1 VGRIEKLLILGLLL
15 SLASKISGQENGTIV
30 IKVVNEMTGET
41 IPFANLYFLT
51 SNIHESTD
59 SLGSVRLDRNAI
71 DRPDTIIVSFIGFE
85 VKRIPISIPVK
96 DDLTLSLTPLGKQLS
111 PVVIQDKSSLTVKKI
126 LKSIIA
132 NTEKNYPTS
141 PTSYHFLYRQ
151 TIQEHGTFTELN
163 EGVFESYNSPYPQP
177 NKDSKIWQDWHY
189 DQSLYYTSEYRQ
201 FTFSNLLKEHNTT
214 TDAVK
219 LLAYRTSDNQSPYG
233 LRGDI
238 YHHPLDLLALD
249 KVKYQF
255 DFLDPDL
262 YSKYEFKLLENEIIQ
277 GENCF
282 VIQFSPKAT
291 KREFLVVQSRK
302 MNSAIYAGIMHV
314 SIETRAVLSFHYQLV
329 KERSYDFFQGHMP
342 LLFEVQFEY
351 KKQGNHYVIDH
362 ILQKE
367 INKLYS
373 GKSSIPILY
382 ERNIELFVKNTI
394 SDNPKP
400 IQPTERFK
408 YTRFTNLRN
417 YPEGYQPEYWDSIPN
432 EFPFLLEKKLVDD
445 LSKKLPLAQQFIN
458 RKPGVKLDLT
468 PPRLA
473 VIDTVKYYHEE
484 PYSDH
489 RHWVSSEKH
498 DNDLRLHLQD
508 ENDYARN
515 EFVPDIPYQN
525 KIFNRLIKISNEVY
539 KDSETEAK
547 YFISADSLGS
557 SWLYKRLENN
567 DSLVLLNL
575 RDLPN
580 YTLKN
585 LYELSISPNENNLL
599 LTYWNDNLFDKYCYV
614 VSLLEKTIVDSL
626 KQVESALWLNDSI
639 IIFTELNSKAQPHKL
654 FLKNIFNHT
663 TTLLHHELDPTFG
676 LVLEK
681 QNDELFCIVES
692 KNENE
697 IHHLIPKGDSVVL
710 RKIVD
715 RKPNIQHLLQ
725 YRNGRYYLLTTT
737 PIHQE
742 LWTSEATEVIQ
753 FNLLSNIKRKDYIT
767 DFTIVGDHIV
777 AVVYKKSIPQL
788 MHFSL
793 KKKKWE
799 PIKLELGLGQYE
811 FVQNYDFSGILNFV
825 FSAPQA
831 LPTQYSFD
839 IHQQKITSVT
849 PLIKYREFEYCRIST
864 RRIWVRNG
872 WRTKIP
878 VTVASSNSG
887 IYATRNVI
895 LKGYGAYGANMTP
908 GFSLEDFILLQEGY
922 TIVYAHVRG
931 ESILGQRWYND
942 GKLYNKKNSMDD
954 YIAVAKKV
962 RKKYLPEKSKLIGY
976 GQSAGG
982 LLVAQA
988 MNQGPELFDK
998 IILDHPFVD
1007 VLNTMMDSTL
1017 ALTADEYKEWGNPQE
1032 KRAFDYMQSYS
1043 PYEQIKSQAYPS
1055 TIVFGGY
1062 YDHQCPI
1069 WQVVKYVDKLR
1080 AHQAGAAPILLI
1092 TDMNGG
1098 HTATSRRQAAQI
1110 AAAAK

>member
-1 VGRIEKLLILGLLL
+1 MGRIRIIIIVLLL
-15 SLASKISGQENGTIV
+15 SLAGESFGQQKEL
-30 IKVVNEMTGET
+30 GEEL
-41 IPFANLYFLT
+41 A
-51 SNIHESTD
+51 
-59 SLGSVRLDRNAI
+59 
-71 DRPDTIIVSFIGFE
+71 
-85 VKRIPISIPVK
+85 
-96 DDLTLSLTPLGKQLS
+96 

-126 LKSIIA
+126 LKSIIS

-151 TIQEHGTFTELN
+151 TIQENGTFTELN
-163 EGVFESYNSPYPQP
+163 EGIFESYNSPYPQP
-177 NKDSKIWQDWHY
+177 KKDSKVWEEWFY
-189 DQSLYYTSEYRQ
+189 DHSLYYTSES
-201 FTFSNLLKEHNTT
+201 TLSAFSNLLKENNSS

-238 YHHPLDLLALD
+238 FHHPLDLLALD

-262 YSKYEFKLLENEIIQ
+262 YSKYEFKLQENEIIQ

-291 KREFLVVQSRK
+291 KREFLVDQSRK
-302 MNSAIYAGIMHV
+302 MNSAIYAGVMHV
-314 SIETRAVLSFHYQLV
+314 SIESRAVLSFHYQLV

-342 LLFEVQFEY
+342 LLFEIQFEY

-362 ILQKE
+362 IFQKE

-394 SDNPKP
+394 SNNPKL

-432 EFPFLLEKKLVDD
+432 EFPFLLEQKLVDD
-445 LSKKLPLAQQFIN
+445 LSKKLPLTQQFIN

-473 VIDTVKYYHEE
+473 VIDTVMYYHEE

-498 DNDLRLHLQD
+498 NNDLRLHLQQ

-515 EFVPDIPYQN
+515 EFVPHIPYQN
-525 KIFNRLIKISNEVY
+525 KIFNRLIKISDDFN
-539 KDSETEAK
+539 KDSETDTK
-547 YFISADSLGS
+547 YFISMDSLGS

-575 RDLPN
+575 MDLPN
-580 YTLKN
+580 SNLKN
-585 LYELSISPNENNLL
+585 PFEPSISPNENNLL
-599 LTYWNDNLFDKYCYV
+599 LKYWDDNLLYKYCYV
-614 VSLLEKTIVDSL
+614 VSLQEKTIVDSL

-639 IIFTELNSKAQPHKL
+639 IIFTELNSKAQPYKL
-654 FLKNIFNHT
+654 YSKNIFNHT
-663 TTLLHHELDPTFG
+663 TILLHHELDPTFG

-681 QNDELFCIVES
+681 QNDELFCIVDS

-737 PIHQE
+737 PIHQQ
-742 LWTSEATEVIQ
+742 LWTSEATNVIH

-767 DFTIVGDHIV
+767 DFTVLGDHIA

-811 FVQNYDFSGILNFV
+811 FVQNYDSSG
-825 FSAPQA
+825 
-831 LPTQYSFD
+831 
-839 IHQQKITSVT
+839 
-849 PLIKYREFEYCRIST
+849 
-864 RRIWVRNG
+864 
-872 WRTKIP
+872 
-878 VTVASSNSG
+878 
-887 IYATRNVI
+887 I
-895 LKGYGAYGANMTP
+895 LKGYGAYGANTTP

-931 ESILGQRWYND
+931 ESILGQHWYND

-982 LLVAQA
+982 LMVAQA
-988 MNQGPELFDK
+988 MNQRPELFDK

-1007 VLNTMMDSTL
+1007 GLNTMMDSTL

-1032 KRAFDYMQSYS
+1032 KRAFDYIQSYS
-1043 PYEQIKSQAYPS
+1043 PYEQIKSQAYP
-1055 TIVFGGY
+1055 TAIVFGGY
-1062 YDHQCPI
+1062 YDYQCPI
-1069 WQVVKYVDKLR
+1069 WQVAKYVDKLR

-1098 HTATSRRQAAQI
+1098 HTATSWRQAAQI
-1110 AAAAK
+1110 AAAAR